1 MPIITQQL
9 LQILPNA
16 SHVAGVFVPVLN
28 TAMNRYQIVGIRRVA
43 AFIAQIGHESGQLK
57 YVKEIWGPT
66 LAQTKYEGRKDLGN
80 TVVGDGSKYRG
91 RGLIQITGRANYMAC
106 GEGLGLDLIKQPEL
120 LEKPQH
126 ACMSAAW
133 FWATRGLNGGQ
144 NGAADRQTLYARAL
158 WEWLANA
165 YGQQLAAKE
174 AAYQTERT
182 DLANANS
189 AQILAEQGKRLA
201 LEQWLAASD
210 QYHYR
215 ALTDEK
221 TKQARLRDRL
231 ATADLRLSVQLDT
244 TTAVGCDGVPTATS
258 SSNMVY
264 GAHRARLDPAHAQ
277 RIIGITGDGD
287 QGLIALQ
294 ACQTYAKEVSS
305 TK

>member
-1 MPIITQQL
+1 MKIEAVKWGGVLLIIL
-9 LQILPNA
+9 ALM
-16 SHVAGVFVPVLN
+16 AG
-28 TAMNRYQIVGIRRVA
+28 
-43 AFIAQIGHESGQLK
+43 SG
-57 YVKEIWGPT
+57 W
-66 LAQTKYEGRKDLGN
+66 
-80 TVVGDGSKYRG
+80 
-91 RGLIQITGRANYMAC
+91 
-106 GEGLGLDLIKQPEL
+106 
-120 LEKPQH
+120 
-126 ACMSAAW
+126 AAW
-133 FWATRGLNGGQ
+133 
-144 NGAADRQTLYARAL
+144 
-158 WEWLANA
+158 EWQANA

-210 QYHYR
+210 QSHYR

-231 ATADLRLSVQLDT
+231 ATADLRLSVQLDAAAT
-244 TTAVGCDGVPTATS
+244 GCDGVQATTGTGS
-258 SSNMVY
+258 VVY

-294 ACQTYAKEVSS
+294 ACQAYAKEVSG